1 MVGLYKLQEA
11 GADDATA
18 KMILEQVVDNALVTA
33 GIMDDA
39 RSMVSRVNGLVEL
52 LLKERVDEAEGAAAE
67 K

>member
-1 MVGLYKLQEA
+1 
-11 GADDATA
+11 
-18 KMILEQVVDNALVTA
+18 MILEQVVDNALVTA

-52 LLKERVDEAEGAAAE
+52 LLKERVDESEAAAAE

>member
-52 LLKERVDEAEGAAAE
+52 LLKERVDEAESAAAE

>member
-52 LLKERVDEAEGAAAE
+52 LLKERVDESEAAAAE